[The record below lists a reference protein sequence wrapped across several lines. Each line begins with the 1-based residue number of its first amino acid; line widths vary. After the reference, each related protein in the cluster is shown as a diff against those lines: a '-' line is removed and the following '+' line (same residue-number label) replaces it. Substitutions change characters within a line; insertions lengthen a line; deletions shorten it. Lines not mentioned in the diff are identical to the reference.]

1 MGTERA
7 FGKKITRIS
16 AQGVVR
22 SSRGSGR
29 GTTRDGEPLTLENF
43 LPILIEFLIHE
54 GHDLTTMMGMSV
66 KQLVAFSKLAA
77 DRNMLD
83 VASRASVVRIAYHA
97 DKKQYMKFLDEL
109 NEDG

>member
-1 MGTERA
+1 
-7 FGKKITRIS
+7 
-16 AQGVVR
+16 
-22 SSRGSGR
+22 
-29 GTTRDGEPLTLENF
+29 
-43 LPILIEFLIHE
+43 
-54 GHDLTTMMGMSV
+54 MMGMSV